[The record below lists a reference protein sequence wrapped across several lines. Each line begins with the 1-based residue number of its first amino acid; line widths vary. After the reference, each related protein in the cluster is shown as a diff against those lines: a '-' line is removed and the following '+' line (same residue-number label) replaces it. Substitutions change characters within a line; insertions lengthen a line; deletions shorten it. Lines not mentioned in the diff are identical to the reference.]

1 MNIQLHIERLV
12 LDGLP
17 LTRREGAL
25 VQAAVE
31 TELARLNLT
40 GGNIHTVALNA
51 AFLAA
56 QGQTPVHM
64 GSVLSAARVE
74 MTKLERPVNEA
85 DFFWP
90 IGSL

>member
-31 TELARLNLT
+31 TELARLLT
-40 GGNIHTVALNA
+40 AEGLPPVLAGGGMTPS
-51 AFLAA
+51 LAA
-56 QGQTPVHM
+56 PAITFAPGGGPAALGAQIAH
-64 GSVLSAARVE
+64 SVYR
-74 MTKLERPVNEA
+74 
-85 DFFWP
+85 
-90 IGSL
+90 SLGR